1 MIQCK
6 YNRQVISAKRLN
18 YAFCRRGAACEDL
31 APALCWLM
39 VRGGDLDGGRAP
51 LHVAIV
57 CASSEDSNTNV
68 DRDCTNDVE
77 MHQQSCS
84 NWHRLVAEAQQRT
97 PPYQAMPLLGPR
109 SPAKIAEVTLM
120 RPIHGN
126 L

>member
-1 MIQCK
+1 MILCK
-6 YNRQVISAKRLN
+6 YSRQVLSAKRLN
-18 YAFCRRGAACEDL
+18 YTVCRRAAACEDL

-51 LHVAIV
+51 LHVAIA
-57 CASSEDSNTNV
+57 CASSEDRNTSV

-77 MHQQSCS
+77 MCQQSSC
-84 NWHRLVAEAQQRT
+84 NCHRLVAEAQQRT

-109 SPAKIAEVTLM
+109 GPAKIAEVTLM